1 VSGAAHPTVPVGS
14 AVQPPGVLAVMG
26 PSGWR
31 KAVAGAEPFLGR
43 PLPADLPIYPDHALR
58 PDLRSCR
65 QSGTPR

>member
-1 VSGAAHPTVPVGS
+1 
-14 AVQPPGVLAVMG
+14 
-26 PSGWR
+26 
-31 KAVAGAEPFLGR
+31 VAGAEPFLGR